1 MSDGGYIKLH
11 RKLLDWEW
19 YQDIPTKTLFIHL
32 LLKAN
37 WISKTY
43 KGMYIM
49 NGEIV
54 TSIRE
59 LALETG
65 LSEQQIRTALSK
77 LKSTHEITSRATNKN
92 TLIMIEKWELY
103 QCQEER
109 INEAVNRVNNNQITN
124 KYQPYFII

>member
-1 MSDGGYIKLH
+1 MNEGYIKLH

-19 YQDIPTKTLFIHL
+19 YTDIPTKTLFIHL

-37 WISKTY
+37 WLTKDY
-43 KGMYIM
+43 RGMHIM
-49 NGEIV
+49 NGEII

-65 LSEQQIRTALSK
+65 LSEQQIRTALAK

-109 INEAVNRVNNNQITN
+109 INEAVNKAVNNQVTI
-124 KYQPYFII
+124 K